1 MELLVFGHTHH
12 WVACYTHHGKSC
24 TLVLIY
30 CFGSPEIGYFSLMW
44 KFQSL
49 PGRFRPFC
57 MKLSVHCSHIFY
69 IVQDII
75 PPHDSSHLHIVHR
88 MSLKAGL
95 TKSTNIRPTL
105 ISFRADALFNCWNW
119 RTTWTRSTLYS
130 TIIVYSIE
138 WHFCCV
144 AVNVSTNRDPLY
156 FWQCHHKHFTSNS
169 SITNLKPPILM
180 QLNFIRTAWLRNL
193 KVKNVFKL
201 TKSAYLVTHGEQCC
215 WSSTHGCTVHGIE
228 VVDSAVELDC
238 KSDMGTVRSNEI
250 VSKCTA
256 RNSPVYVIRR
266 WAYILARTTR
276 TTWRQ
281 SVVYLKKVS
290 TKL

>member
-30 CFGSPEIGYFSLMW
+30 CFGSPEIGYFILMSN
-44 KFQSL
+44 FQSL

-95 TKSTNIRPTL
+95 TKPTNIRPTL

-156 FWQCHHKHFTSNS
+156 FWQCHHQHFTSNS
-169 SITNLKPPILM
+169 PITNLKPPILM

-193 KVKNVFKL
+193 KVKM
-201 TKSAYLVTHGEQCC
+201 
-215 WSSTHGCTVHGIE
+215 SSSWQSLHTLSHM
-228 VVDSAVELDC
+228 A
-238 KSDMGTVRSNEI
+238 N
-250 VSKCTA
+250 
-256 RNSPVYVIRR
+256 
-266 WAYILARTTR
+266 
-276 TTWRQ
+276 
-281 SVVYLKKVS
+281 SVVEAPRMDAQYMELKLLIRPLNSIVKVIWEPYEV
-290 TKL
+290 TRLFPNALPGIVQYT